1 MAEEWV
7 KDAHSEARLAD
18 NLRVETNKS
27 LATAEKK
34 NKELALKLATE
45 DRERKSVEAGLKNA
59 QAKAEE

>member
-7 KDAHSEARLAD
+7 KDTKSEARLAD

-27 LATAEKK
+27 LATAEKR

-45 DRERKSVEAGLKNA
+45 DKERKSAEVGLKNA

>member
-7 KDAHSEARLAD
+7 KDTKSEARLAN

-27 LATAEKK
+27 LATAEKRT
-34 NKELALKLATE
+34 KELALKLATE
-45 DRERKSVEAGLKNA
+45 DKERKSAEAGLKNA